1 MLDKAPS
8 RRKAFPRGQKPFWSY
23 VDTTLRTCLQ
33 RPSPCIILSGSSEQ
47 SWTHTSPFGLTL
59 HARHFHWRSVHVG
72 QGSITKKSIS
82 LGPKTVLVLR
92 RYNIAYLFAAPFPLH
107 HTVRLFGTEL
117 DTHKPFRAHAAGH
130 FHWRSVHVGQGSITK
145 KSISLGSKTVLV
157 LRRYNIACLFAA
169 PFPLHHTVRLVGTEL
184 DTHTSPFGLTLHAR
198 HFHWRSV
205 HVGQGS
211 ITKKSISLGPKTVL
225 VLRRYNIA
233 YLFAAPFSVKRKC
246 ELSCDSAP
254 G

>member
-8 RRKAFPRGQKPFWSY
+8 RRKAFPWGQKPFWSY
-23 VDTTLRTCLQ
+23 VDTTLRTSLQ

-92 RYNIAYLFAAPFPLH
+92 RYNINTCLQRPSTCIILSGSSEQSWTHTSPF
-107 HTVRLFGTEL
+107 G
-117 DTHKPFRAHAAGH
+117 
-130 FHWRSVHVGQGSITK
+130 VHVGQGSITK

-157 LRRYNIACLFAA
+157 LRRYNIACLIAA

-184 DTHTSPFGLTLHAR
+184 DTHKPFRAHAAR
-198 HFHWRSV
+198 
-205 HVGQGS
+205 
-211 ITKKSISLGPKTVL
+211 
-225 VLRRYNIA
+225 
-233 YLFAAPFSVKRKC
+233 
-246 ELSCDSAP
+246 
-254 G
+254 